1 MKAKKTDNGKITALY
16 ERLSRDDDLTGDSNS
31 IINQKKLLEDYARE
45 HGFTNCVHF
54 TDDGWSGA
62 NFERPNWKRMI
73 AGIESGEIGYV
84 LVKDLSRVG
93 RDYLQVGF
101 YTEVMFKERGV
112 RFIAIANGVDSDKR
126 ESSEFAPFLNIMNEW
141 YVRDSSR
148 KITSVLH
155 ARGMSG
161 KHTNSHCIYGYKKD
175 PNDKDHWIIDEEAAE
190 VVRRI
195 YRMALESKG
204 PYEIARIL
212 ALEKVERPSYYLA
225 QRGVGKHQSNFNPA
239 ERYTWRGGTVAD
251 ILSKPEYMG
260 HTVNFR
266 TYKESYKDKR
276 SRMTP
281 KEDLVIFENT
291 QEAIIDKETWERV
304 QTLRKTIRRTDTI
317 GTANPLTGLMF
328 CADCGAKMYNHRGKA
343 GNARDWA
350 GRPTGKKRPDRDEY
364 NCSRYDLGNQHFDDY
379 CTTHLIRTAVV
390 NELLLEA
397 IKEVCDYAQNNEA
410 EFMAQVCS
418 ASEDRQAKAAKA
430 IRQRKQRSEKRTD
443 ELSRLIRKLYED
455 NVNGRLSDKLFEQM
469 WNSVELYEKAGNAQL
484 AREIDA
490 ALPIELSREEQIRL
504 VREYCSSQ
512 FVSRGM
518 CVDFV
523 IHDTNSGNPHCH
535 IMLTMRP
542 LDERGT
548 WAAKSRKEY
557 DLDENGERIRL
568 PSGRYKT
575 HKIDLTGWNDKDN
588 TLLWRKA
595 WADFTNDFLERNG
608 SPERIDHR
616 SNAERGIDEIPTVHM
631 GVAACQM
638 EKKGIATEK
647 GELNRNIQKA
657 NRLIRE
663 IRAQIGKLKE
673 WIADLSKARETA
685 PEQPPQSPNLA
696 NLLMKYLSVQREKSR
711 KYSQRWQ
718 QQHTADELKTIA
730 AAVNY
735 LSEHGISNLDELDA
749 ALSSVSDKAYSIRE
763 GMKTAEQRMKEL
775 QKLMEYGRNYQ
786 TYKPIQDEYRQIRWK
801 GKQEKFAEAR
811 RAELTLW
818 DAANRYLHA
827 NLPKGTKTLPIAEW
841 EQEYAD
847 LKTQRDS
854 DYTKLKDTRAE
865 VAELQKIRRCVD
877 IALRADQPEQ
887 TQSRTKRQEQ
897 ER

>member
-1 MKAKKTDNGKITALY
+1 MEQRAHLYTLAGVCALPRAYLRTGNFPRAPIWRLCRNKGLHPLRRLRGYTCTPTKTVHPPRRLYYFCGFYYPIREVIPIAIYHCNIGIVSRGKGKSAVAAAAYRSGEKITN
-16 ERLSRDDDLTGDSNS
+16 EWDGMTH
-31 IINQKKLLEDYARE
+31 DYTR
-45 HGFTNCVHF
+45 
-54 TDDGWSGA
+54 
-62 NFERPNWKRMI
+62 K
-73 AGIESGEIGYV
+73 
-84 LVKDLSRVG
+84 
-93 RDYLQVGF
+93 
-101 YTEVMFKERGV
+101 RGV
-112 RFIAIANGVDSDKR
+112 VHTEILLPPHAPPSFSDR
-126 ESSEFAPFLNIMNEW
+126 A
-141 YVRDSSR
+141 
-148 KITSVLH
+148 
-155 ARGMSG
+155 
-161 KHTNSHCIYGYKKD
+161 
-175 PNDKDHWIIDEEAAE
+175 
-190 VVRRI
+190 
-195 YRMALESKG
+195 
-204 PYEIARIL
+204 
-212 ALEKVERPSYYLA
+212 
-225 QRGVGKHQSNFNPA
+225 
-239 ERYTWRGGTVAD
+239 
-251 ILSKPEYMG
+251 
-260 HTVNFR
+260 
-266 TYKESYKDKR
+266 
-276 SRMTP
+276 
-281 KEDLVIFENT
+281 
-291 QEAIIDKETWERV
+291 
-304 QTLRKTIRRTDTI
+304 TL
-317 GTANPLTGLMF
+317 
-328 CADCGAKMYNHRGKA
+328 
-343 GNARDWA
+343 
-350 GRPTGKKRPDRDEY
+350 
-364 NCSRYDLGNQHFDDY
+364 
-379 CTTHLIRTAVV
+379 
-390 NELLLEA
+390 
-397 IKEVCDYAQNNEA
+397 
-410 EFMAQVCS
+410 
-418 ASEDRQAKAAKA
+418 
-430 IRQRKQRSEKRTD
+430 
-443 ELSRLIRKLYED
+443 
-455 NVNGRLSDKLFEQM
+455 
-469 WNSVELYEKAGNAQL
+469 WNSVELYEKTGNAQL

-490 ALPIELSREEQIRL
+490 ALPIELSRKEQIRL

-512 FVSRGM
+512 FVSKGM
-518 CVDFV
+518 CVDFA
-523 IHDTNSGNPHCH
+523 IHDTDSGNPHCH

-542 LDERGT
+542 LDERGA
-548 WAAKSRKEY
+548 WAAKSKKEY

-575 HKIDLTGWNDKDN
+575 HKVDLTGWNDKGN
-588 TLLWRKA
+588 ALLWRKA
-595 WADFTNDFLERNG
+595 WADISNAHLERAG
-608 SPERIDHR
+608 SAERIDHR

-673 WIADLSKARETA
+673 WIADLFKARETA
-685 PEQPPQSPNLA
+685 PEQPQQSPGLA

-749 ALSSVSDKAYSIRE
+749 SLSSVSDKAYLIRE

-865 VAELQKIRRCVD
+865 VAELQKIRKCVD

-887 TQSRTKRQEQ
+887 SRAKRHEQ